1 MRLSSFS
8 FRLLLILIAPLLA
21 CGCRAE
27 SVGTTEPRATKTIN
41 DTSPSIAEPVSIEAV
56 PERAAPDV
64 KAIVNAYNFRQVGS
78 PGWRRVVLDLRHET
92 EVTKSFT
99 VVNLWNSGESDVR
112 TLFYLEEPPGL
123 SGTSYL
129 LIEGNGLNQQQE
141 MKVHLFL
148 PAGERRVLEIM
159 PSNFAE
165 GLLGSDFTYTD
176 LRMRLPLNGYE
187 YRLAGQATLLGE
199 PSWAIEARPITPAT
213 RQTVAWS
220 KAHFYLAKRFSFML
234 GADYFGEAHNGTDAP
249 PIVKRLR
256 VESFKQMDEMW
267 TATSMVMFG
276 SNKDSSRITLKD
288 ARFNLKKFDP
298 GILTPAEL
306 PSMDAHVN
314 GLDKD

>member
-1 MRLSSFS
+1 MKLSSFG
-8 FRLLLILIAPLLA
+8 FRLLLISLTPLLA

-27 SVGTTEPRATKTIN
+27 SVGPAEPPATKTL
-41 DTSPSIAEPVSIEAV
+41 DAPAPSIAESIAIEPV
-56 PERAAPDV
+56 PERDAPDAKTLINV
-64 KAIVNAYNFRQVGS
+64 YNSRRVGS

-99 VVNLWNSGESDVR
+99 VVNLWSSDENEVR
-112 TLFYLEEPPGL
+112 MLFYLEEPPGL

-129 LIEGNGLNQQQE
+129 LVEGGGLNQEQE

-159 PSNFAE
+159 PSNFSE
-165 GLLGSDFTYTD
+165 GLLGSDFTYAD

-199 PSWAIEARPITPAT
+199 PAWAVEARPVTTAA
-213 RQTVAWS
+213 RQTVSWS

-234 GADYFGEAHNGTDAP
+234 GADYFGEAKKATDVL

-256 VESFKQMDEMW
+256 VESFKQSDETW
-267 TATSMVMFG
+267 TATSMMMFG
-276 SNKDSSRITLKD
+276 SNKDSSRLTLKE
-288 ARFNLKKFDP
+288 ARFNLKKFDAS
-298 GILTPAEL
+298 ILTPVEL
-306 PSMDAHVN
+306 PSMGAHMN
-314 GLDKD
+314 GLNKD